1 MELLIDSN
9 VILDRML
16 KREPFWESAK
26 KILDIADKNNNNGI
40 NGYISASA
48 VTDIYYIAYRSLKD
62 REKVRV
68 LLSEILKV
76 IKIASISGVNIQ
88 YAFDLN
94 WKDFEDA
101 VQYSVALSNG
111 MDAIITRNMKGFSQ
125 GEVKICTPEEIL
137 DFIKN
142 ENVEAK
148 K

>member
-1 MELLIDSN
+1 MNLLIDSN

-16 KREPFWESAK
+16 KREPFWESAE
-26 KILDIADKNNNNGI
+26 KILDLADKNNNNGI

-62 REKVRV
+62 REKVRKLLAEV
-68 LLSEILKV
+68 LKIIRIAPVSE
-76 IKIASISGVNIQ
+76 VNIR

-111 MDAIITRNMKGFSQ
+111 MDAVITRNMKGFSQ
-125 GEVKICTPEEIL
+125 AEIKICTPEEISEL
-137 DFIKN
+137 INLSEVRK
-142 ENVEAK
+142 
-148 K
+148 